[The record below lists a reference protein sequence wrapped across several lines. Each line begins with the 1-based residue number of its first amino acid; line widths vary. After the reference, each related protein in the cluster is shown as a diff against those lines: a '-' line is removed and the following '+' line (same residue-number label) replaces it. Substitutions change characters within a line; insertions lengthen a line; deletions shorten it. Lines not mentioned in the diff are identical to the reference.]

1 MNLNRVLNIERE
13 AKEVD
18 FIDFDLQRKGEYTF
32 VQKGRPDFI
41 LHEAVYH
48 FVTYSG
54 RFFIIAKSAAS
65 VCTEVRLLENGKW
78 FVRFE
83 LLSNYIE
90 RYMKKR
96 PSPWAVKT
104 NDPYEGKQMRL

>member
-41 LHEAVYH
+41 LHEAVW
-48 FVTYSG
+48 
-54 RFFIIAKSAAS
+54 
-65 VCTEVRLLENGKW
+65 LLKEWSTLGIN
-78 FVRFE
+78 FP
-83 LLSNYIE
+83 NYLGVIS
-90 RYMKKR
+90 K
-96 PSPWAVKT
+96 
-104 NDPYEGKQMRL
+104 